1 MIIYEDYNLSL
12 TPGEIVYAF
21 HGAGVKVGSQIRR
34 PYGLGRKQLFSDSI
48 L

>member
-12 TPGEIVYAF
+12 TPREIVYAF
-21 HGAGVKVGSQIRR
+21 HGAGVKVGSPVRR
-34 PYGLGRKQLFSDSI
+34 PYGSGRKQPFSDSI